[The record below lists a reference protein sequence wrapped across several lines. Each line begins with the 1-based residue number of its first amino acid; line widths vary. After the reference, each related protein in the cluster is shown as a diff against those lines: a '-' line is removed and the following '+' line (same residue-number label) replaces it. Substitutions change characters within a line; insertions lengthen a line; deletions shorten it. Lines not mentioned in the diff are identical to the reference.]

1 MFLQP
6 EYKHIT
12 LITRDHQM
20 TKNQLITKVQKKTDK
35 DIIIFD
41 PIGLPKLNFFLNQMK
56 ILLTKTNYLT
66 IIVVKND

>member
-1 MFLQP
+1 
-6 EYKHIT
+6 
-12 LITRDHQM
+12 M